1 MMTSLSGVRIR
12 SISIIGILWLC
23 IAPNIQSQEHQ
34 NPSLDT
40 SQNDQ
45 RAENEFK
52 IKVGIEE
59 VRLDAVVVDKKGRQV
74 TDLTGDDFEIYQDG
88 RQQEII
94 GYKYIAH
101 TKVQPGQRIHSSPE
115 FGVIP
120 PVPAPLLKRNNVQRT
135 IIFLVNDFGM
145 KFEETYRARM
155 SLQKYV
161 EEQMMPGDL
170 VSIIKTSRG
179 NATLQAFTSDKR
191 ELLSRI
197 DAIQWST
204 YNDLQSVPLTVDVLN
219 THNSQLIAMNYCIK
233 ALQNMPGRKYLML
246 LTYNAVGPPSL
257 YPTYD
262 RMADAALRAGV
273 VVHTMDIRGLRNR
286 LTEVGLVPFYVRRT
300 YTRSVPV
307 SGGDHL
313 YYVSGVF
320 DRLMDPEYLDY
331 QSLVGSGTLPLSQ
344 KTGGLYLENNF
355 FINGIGDLEEEMRG
369 YYLLSYIPP
378 PNTFSKSGGNRYHD
392 IKIEVKRKGVAIHT
406 RDGFMGNP
414 AALEAPT
421 VTPPPLVEAMFSPF
435 QYNDLNVTLAS
446 GYIDNLKKGYL
457 LPTWMH
463 LDGQDLSVKKE
474 EDGSYSV
481 SFEVGAST
489 TDSDGLFQEYGDMQ
503 IGFKVDEKD
512 IRKLKEN
519 GINFTVSIPVKKPGS
534 YYVRVAVKDQF
545 TDAKGSAYQ
554 FVEIP
559 DLKKKRLA
567 LSSLYIIDSEED
579 SSWIRSMATDP
590 HFQTNDFSQR
600 IKYRNPARK
609 SFLPGEN
616 FEYMTVIYN
625 AKTKKANPPDL
636 QSQVILYR
644 NGVELHKSKAEA
656 VELNGMSDFKRIPIR
671 RKFQLE
677 DSMQPGEYVLQFLVR
692 DNEAKEKENLT
703 AQTLSFRVTER

>member
-1 MMTSLSGVRIR
+1 MTSLSGVRIR
-12 SISIIGILWLC
+12 PISITGILWLC
-23 IAPNIQSQEHQ
+23 IASNIYSQEHQ
-34 NPSLDT
+34 NPSPDT
-40 SQNDQ
+40 NQNVQKD
-45 RAENEFK
+45 ENEFK

-59 VRLDAVVVDKKGRQV
+59 VRLDAVAVDRKGRQI

-94 GYKYIAH
+94 GCKYISH
-101 TKVQPGQRIHSSPE
+101 TKVQPGQRVRSPDW
-115 FGVIP
+115 GVIP
-120 PVPAPLLKRNNVQRT
+120 PIAAPSLKRNNVQRT
-135 IIFLVNDFGM
+135 IIFLVNDFEM
-145 KFEETYRARM
+145 KFEEIYRARM
-155 SLQKYV
+155 SLRKYV
-161 EEQMMPGDL
+161 EEQMMRGDI

-179 NATLQAFTSDKR
+179 NATLQAFTSDKG

-197 DAIQWST
+197 DSIQWST
-204 YNDLQSVPLTVDVLN
+204 YNDLQSVPRTVDILN

-246 LTYNAVGPPSL
+246 LTYNTVGPPSL

-273 VVHTMDIRGLRNR
+273 VVHTMDIRGLRTS
-286 LTEVGLVPFYVRRT
+286 LTEAGLVPYNLRRT
-300 YTRSVPV
+300 YTRSVPG
-307 SGGDHL
+307 SGDHL
-313 YYVSGVF
+313 DYVSREF
-320 DRLMDPEYLDY
+320 DRLLDPEYLDY
-331 QSLVGSGTLPLSQ
+331 RSTMGSGTLPLSP

-378 PNTFSKSGGNRYHD
+378 PDTFSKSGENKYHN
-392 IKIEVKRKGVAIHT
+392 IKIAVKRKGVTIHT
-406 RDGFMGNP
+406 RDGFFGNP
-414 AALEAPT
+414 AVLEAPA

-435 QYNDLNVTLAS
+435 LYNDLNVTLAS

-463 LDGQDLSVKKE
+463 LDGRDLSVKKE
-474 EDGSYSV
+474 EDGRYSV
-481 SFEVGAST
+481 SFEAGAST
-489 TDSDGLFQEYGDMQ
+489 TDSDGLFREYGDMQ

-512 IRKLKEN
+512 IRKLKKN

-534 YYVRVAVKDQF
+534 YYVRVAVRDRF
-545 TDAKGSAYQ
+545 TDEKGSAYQ

-579 SSWIRSMATDP
+579 SSWIRSMATEP
-590 HFQTNDFSQR
+590 SFQSSDVSQR
-600 IKYRNPARK
+600 ITYRNPARK
-609 SFLPGEN
+609 TFLPGEN

-625 AKTKKANPPDL
+625 AKTKKENPPDL
-636 QSQVILYR
+636 QSQIILYR
-644 NGVELHKSKAEA
+644 NGVELSKSRAEA
-656 VELNGMSDFKRIPIR
+656 VELNGVRDFKRIPIR

-677 DSMQPGEYVLQFLVR
+677 DSMQAGDYVLQFLVK
-692 DNEAKEKENLT
+692 DNKAKEKENLT
-703 AQTLSFRVTER
+703 AQTLSFRVIERQN